1 MPRNTT
7 LRTSTYDRR
16 PDPLQR
22 KIRNRVKLPSPQRL
36 GLPSRFA
43 NWRLTQE
50 RAILS
55 LLDSEHRFDGV
66 NASTGSGKTAISVGV
81 AQLLPESDRVLI
93 LTSTKALQEQVER
106 EFYEMGLRDVRGK
119 SNYKCVAGSRGGD
132 HADPSADTWVGV
144 DHGPCFT
151 AGVQCQL
158 ALGGCTYFDA
168 TKAARQARIVS
179 TSYAKWISTP
189 DPDKEFGKFD
199 WLVCDEAGDAEQWL
213 TESLRV
219 DLRRSEVESLLHVA
233 WPSRD
238 PGMGSTRIADWRE
251 WAAHNRSVSDAA
263 LRSAESMM
271 KDAASRGRTSG
282 EIVGRV
288 ATLRRINSAMTT
300 LRTMRGDW
308 VLDDLRVYGRTIGVV
323 FDPVWPAPYAES
335 LLWRG
340 IPRVVL
346 MGATLVEYGMNMLG
360 VPKTERSFTS
370 YSSMFAVARRPIV
383 FVKFDPPMR
392 MSWEREKDESVKRR
406 VVEIGDQLFDARMD
420 RKGLTHTVSY
430 ARRDWII
437 SRSRHRNLIVTHDK
451 SSESTQAAVVRFKA
465 MPPPAR
471 LDSPSIGVGWD
482 FPDSDAEWCWV
493 PKLPFEPDSALT
505 RARMEIDPKYKD
517 FRVANTLTQ
526 YFGRGMRS
534 AGDSFQS
541 IVTDSAFGYHPWRN
555 KELYPQHV
563 LDAIR
568 TVTSLPHPL
577 PKLRS

>member
-1 MPRNTT
+1 M
-7 LRTSTYDRR
+7 
-16 PDPLQR
+16 
-22 KIRNRVKLPSPQRL
+22 KLPSPQRL
-36 GLPSRFA
+36 GLPPRFEK
-43 NWRLTQE
+43 WRLTQE

-66 NASTGSGKTAISVGV
+66 NASTGSGKTAISVGI

-132 HADPSADTWVGV
+132 HADSNADTWVGV

-151 AGVQCQL
+151 AGVQCSL
-158 ALGGCTYFDA
+158 AAGGCSYFDA
-168 TKAARQARIVS
+168 TRAARSARIVS

-189 DPDKEFGKFD
+189 DPDKEFGTFD
-199 WLVCDEAGDAEQWL
+199 WLICDEAGDAEQWL

-219 DLRRSEVESLLHVA
+219 DLRRGDVESMLHVA

-251 WAAHNRSVSDAA
+251 WAAHNRSVSESA
-263 LRSAESMM
+263 LRTAESMM
-271 KDAASRGRTSG
+271 KDAAARGRATG

-288 ATLRRINSAMTT
+288 AALRKINSALTT

-346 MGATLVEYGMNMLG
+346 MGATLVEKHMDILG
-360 VPKTERSFTS
+360 VPRAERSFTS
-370 YSSMFAVARRPIV
+370 YPSMFAIARRPIV
-383 FVKFDPPMR
+383 FVKFDPALK
-392 MSWEREKDESVKRR
+392 MSYASEKDESLKRR
-406 VVEIGDQLFDARMD
+406 VSEIGDRLIADRLD
-420 RKGLTHTVSY
+420 RKGLIHTVSY
-430 ARRDWII
+430 ARRDWLV
-437 SRSRHRNLIVTHDK
+437 SRSQHRDLIVTHDK
-451 SSESTQAAVVRFKA
+451 SSESTHAAVARFRE
-465 MPPPAR
+465 MPPPAV
-471 LDSPSIGVGWD
+471 LVSPSVSTGWD
-482 FPDSDAEWCWV
+482 FPMCDAEWGWV
-493 PKLPFEPDSALT
+493 PKLPYENRDTALVQ
-505 RARMEIDPKYKD
+505 ARIAIDPAYPD
-517 FRVANTLTQ
+517 FRMANTLTQ
-526 YFGRGMRS
+526 MVGRLMRS
-534 AGDSFQS
+534 PGDSSQM
-541 IVTDSAFGYHPWRN
+541 IVTDSQFGWHPWRY
-555 KELYPQHV
+555 KELYSQHI
-563 LDAIR
+563 LESIR
-568 TVTSLPHPL
+568 TVTTLPHPL